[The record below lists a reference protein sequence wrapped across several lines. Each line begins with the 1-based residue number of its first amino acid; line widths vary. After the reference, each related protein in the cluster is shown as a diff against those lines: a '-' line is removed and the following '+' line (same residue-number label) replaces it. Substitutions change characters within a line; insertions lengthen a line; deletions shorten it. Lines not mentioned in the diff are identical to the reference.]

1 MAPGRFYPDA
11 FLQGENMSNIETSA
25 PGRRGLLKVAAI
37 GAAGTAVLATPNVS
51 RAQTVN
57 LRFQST
63 WPQRDIFHEF
73 AQDYVSRVNAMAGG
87 RLRLELLAAGA
98 VVGAFQLLDA
108 VSAGTLDGGHGVSA
122 YWFGKNKAFSLF
134 GTTPPWFGDAN
145 QLLGWFYHGGGEAL
159 YRELTADILKVN
171 AVGFLSGPMPTQP
184 LGWFKQPIE
193 RADQIRGLKYRTVG
207 LAADLM
213 NEMGAAV
220 VSLPGGEIVPALE
233 RGVIDGAEFNNPSS
247 DRILGFPDVA
257 KTYMI
262 QSYHQKVESFEIL
275 FNKGKFDSL
284 PDELKAVIRHGA
296 EAASAEMSWKLQDR
310 YSRDL
315 LAMSQQQGVNVRST
329 PRPVLDA
336 QLQAWDRV
344 IAKLE
349 GDNSSPANGP
359 FFKKVCDSQRD
370 WCRRVG
376 NFFLRYEAS
385 PVVAY
390 NHFFARKG

>member
-1 MAPGRFYPDA
+1 
-11 FLQGENMSNIETSA
+11 MSEETSG
-25 PGRRGLLKVAAI
+25 PGRRGLLKAAAV

-51 RAQTVN
+51 RAQATT

-63 WPQRDIFHEF
+63 WAQRDIFHEF

-159 YRELTADILKVN
+159 YKELLGDVLKVN

-184 LGWFKQPIE
+184 LGWFKQAIE
-193 RADQIRGLKYRTVG
+193 RPEQIRGLKYRTVG
-207 LAADLM
+207 LAADLF

-247 DRILGFPDVA
+247 DRVLGFPDVA

-262 QSYHQKVESFEIL
+262 QSLHQRVESFEIL
-275 FNKGKFDSL
+275 FNKGKYDAL
-284 PDELKAVIRHGA
+284 PAELQAVLRHGA
-296 EAASAEMSWKLQDR
+296 EAASSDMSWKLQDR

-315 LAMSQQQGVNVRST
+315 LAMSQQQGVNVRPT

-336 QLQAWDRV
+336 QLQAWNRV
-344 IAKLE
+344 IERLE
-349 GDNSSPANGP
+349 ADNSSPANGP
-359 FFKKVCDSQRD
+359 LFKKICDSQRD

-385 PVVAY
+385 QAVAY
-390 NHFFARKG
+390 NHFFSRQG

>member
-1 MAPGRFYPDA
+1 MT
-11 FLQGENMSNIETSA
+11 SETIQSPA
-25 PGRRGLLKVAAI
+25 RRGLLRATAV
-37 GAAGTAVLATPNVS
+37 GAVGTAVLATPQVS
-51 RAQTVN
+51 RAQTTS

-73 AQDYVSRVNAMAGG
+73 AQDYVSRVNRMAGG

-98 VVGAFQLLDA
+98 VVPAFQLLDA

-134 GTTPPWFGDAN
+134 GTSPPWFGDAN
-145 QLLGWFYHGGGEAL
+145 QLLGWYYYGGGEAL
-159 YRELTADILKVN
+159 YNELVGDILKVN
-171 AVGFLSGPMPTQP
+171 IVAFQTGPMPTQP

-193 RADQIRGLKYRTVG
+193 RAEQIRGLKYRTVG
-207 LAADLM
+207 LAADLFQ
-213 NEMGAAV
+213 EMGAAV

-257 KTYMI
+257 KVYMI
-262 QSYHQKVESFEIL
+262 QSFHQRTESFEVL
-275 FNKGKFDSL
+275 FNKGKFEGL
-284 PDELKAVIRHGA
+284 PEEHRYVIRHA
-296 EAASAEMSWKLQDR
+296 SEAASADMSWKLQDR

-315 LAMSQQQGVNVRST
+315 VAMAQTQGVQVRAT

-336 QLQAWDRV
+336 QLAAWNRV
-344 IAKLE
+344 VERLE

-370 WCRRVG
+370 WCRRVAT
-376 NFFLRYEAS
+376 FFLRYEANAAIS
-385 PVVAY
+385 Y
-390 NHFFARKG
+390 NHFFARQG

>member
-1 MAPGRFYPDA
+1 
-11 FLQGENMSNIETSA
+11 MSEETSV
-25 PGRRGLLKVAAI
+25 PRRRGLLKAAAV
-37 GAAGTAVLATPNVS
+37 GAVGTAVLATPNVS
-51 RAQTVN
+51 RAQTVTM
-57 LRFQST
+57 RFQST

-73 AQDYVSRVNAMAGG
+73 AQDYVTRVNAMAGG

-108 VSAGTLDGGHGVSA
+108 VNAGTLDGGHGVSA

-159 YRELTADILKVN
+159 YKELLADILKVN

-184 LGWFKQPIE
+184 LGWFKQAIE
-193 RADQIRGLKYRTVG
+193 RPEQIRGLKYRTVG
-207 LAADLM
+207 LAADLF

-247 DRILGFPDVA
+247 DRMLGFADVA
-257 KTYMI
+257 KIYMI
-262 QSYHQKVESFEIL
+262 QSFHQRVESFEIL
-275 FNKGKFDSL
+275 FNKPKYDGL
-284 PDELKAVIRHGA
+284 PAELQAVLRHGA
-296 EAASAEMSWKLQDR
+296 ESASADMSWKLQDR

-315 LAMSQQQGVNVRST
+315 LALAQQNGVNVRPT

-344 IAKLE
+344 IQRLE
-349 GDNSSPANGP
+349 ADNSSPANGP

-376 NFFLRYEAS
+376 NFALRYEAS
-385 PVVAY
+385 QAVAY
-390 NHFFARKG
+390 NHFFSRQG